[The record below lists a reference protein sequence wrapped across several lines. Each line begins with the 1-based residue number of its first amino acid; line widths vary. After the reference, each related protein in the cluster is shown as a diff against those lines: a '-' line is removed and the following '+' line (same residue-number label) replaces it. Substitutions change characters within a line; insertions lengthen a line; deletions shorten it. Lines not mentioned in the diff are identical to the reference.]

1 METTKNIGIFIRVST
16 DIQARGESPE
26 HHEKRASL
34 YAESKG
40 WIIKEVYHL
49 EAVSGKSVMA
59 HPEAQRMLKDIR
71 EGNITGIIFSKL
83 ARLARNTRELLD
95 FADYFREY
103 GADLIS
109 LQEAI
114 DTSSPAGRLFFT
126 IISAMAQWEREE
138 IAERVSASVPIR
150 AKLGKPLGGQAPFGY
165 RWVNKELVVDEKEAP
180 VRKLMYELFLKHK
193 RKKTTARELNDLGYR
208 TRNGSQF
215 SATTVTRLLLDT
227 TAKGQR
233 IANYTSS
240 KGSGKA
246 WEYKPQEDW
255 VVVPCPPIV
264 SKKLWDEC
272 NLILKEQ
279 AKHKRVNTKKA
290 QHLLSGLIHCD
301 CGQKMYVYHSN
312 KVYSCK
318 ACKIRIP
325 LSDIDEI
332 YHEQLKHFLL
342 TEVSVDE
349 YIKKT
354 KDEIVEKETLLNSL
368 TKQIKV
374 NRAKMDNLVAMRLN
388 GEFTKDNFI
397 KHYRPLEAQTE
408 QLEEQVPDL
417 QSHIDVLKVH
427 NTSSDTVLQEAKN
440 LYEKWEQLDYEVKRN
455 IVETITESITIG
467 KEDIHIKLAHIPA
480 SHPT

>member
-1 METTKNIGIFIRVST
+1 MDESKTIGIWIRVST
-16 DIQARGESPE
+16 QDQARGESPE
-26 HHEKRASL
+26 HHEKRARL
-34 YAESKG
+34 YAEAKG
-40 WIIKEVYHL
+40 WVVREVYNL
-49 EAVSGKSVMA
+49 EAVSGKAVME
-59 HPEAQRMLKDIR
+59 HPEAKRMLKDIK
-71 EGNITGIIFSKL
+71 EGNISGIIFSKL

-95 FADYFREY
+95 FADYFRDHN
-103 GADLIS
+103 ADLIS

-138 IAERVSASVPIR
+138 IADRVSASVPIR

-180 VRKLMYELFLKHK
+180 VRKLMYEIFLRTK

-208 TRNGSQF
+208 TRNGSKF

-246 WEYKPQEDW
+246 WEYKPQEEW

-264 SKKLWDEC
+264 DEKLWEEC
-272 NLILKEQ
+272 NVILKEQ
-279 AKHKRVNTKKA
+279 AKHERVNTKKA
-290 QHLLSGLIHCD
+290 QHLLSGLLHCTN
-301 CGQKMYVYHSN
+301 GHKMYVYHSN
-312 KVYSCK
+312 KVYSCRE
-318 ACKIRIP
+318 CKTRIP
-325 LSDIDEI
+325 VSDIDEI

-349 YIKKT
+349 YIQKT
-354 KDEIVEKETLLNSL
+354 KLEIEEKETLLKSL
-368 TKQIKV
+368 SDQIKT
-374 NRAKMDNLVAMRLN
+374 NRTKMDNLVAMRLN

-397 KHYRPLEAQTE
+397 KHYQPLEIQTQ

-417 QSHIDVLKVH
+417 QSQIDVLKVH
-427 NTSSDTVLQEAKN
+427 NTSSDLVLQEAKN
-440 LYEKWEQLDYEVKRN
+440 LYEKWEHLDFDIKRN

-480 SHPT
+480 THPT